1 MFWVKMCVFVEF
13 QIDLCDDSNVKR
25 LHVLSSFTEI
35 IFIEA
40 CLHFWS
46 RAQNAYK
53 KQHFTAATWLAGGS
67 LGGSNAARTSAQCVM
82 EFLRS
87 DLQHCVSQ
95 VSPADLTTSVCW
107 VTLPWE
113 PGLLLFCWV

>member
-1 MFWVKMCVFVEF
+1 M
-13 QIDLCDDSNVKR
+13 DLCDDSNVKGS
-25 LHVLSSFTEI
+25 HFLSSFTEI

-40 CLHFWS
+40 CLHIWS
-46 RAQNAYK
+46 RACPRMHIKNQDI
-53 KQHFTAATWLAGGS
+53 TAAAWLAGGP

-82 EFLRS
+82 EFLLS
-87 DLQHCVSQ
+87 DFQRCVISH